1 MEKKNIY
8 QQRFCSMAKFRIYQ
22 KSFGEKQK
30 IVKFIN
36 GSAYSSPLS
45 KATKRY
51 VKMRPY
57 NKLIIVSKTYDILD
71 TSKKAILEAV
81 ADDCDSY
88 LKELLGKEMFFRMNA
103 AEEIKKEDGKIFYL
117 LRQESLIYSE
127 PS

>member
-1 MEKKNIY
+1 MLIRP
-8 QQRFCSMAKFRIYQ
+8 QLLQ
-22 KSFGEKQK
+22 
-30 IVKFIN
+30 
-36 GSAYSSPLS
+36 
-45 KATKRY
+45 ATKRY

-81 ADDCDSY
+81 ADDCDAY